1 MESIAQSPVK
11 KSYTYYLLI
20 LLFYILSL
28 VIFIV
33 VSGTTK
39 ELPVEYKDL
48 TTVAASSGLTFIL
61 VIIFTKW
68 SKLTPNMV
76 GILPGKLTLKRFF
89 TGISIGLMAAIF
101 QLLISL
107 LFFHDHLTLSLNS
120 LNTKA
125 IILNILLYFFV
136 ALREE
141 FVFRSYPLNA
151 LNNSLK
157 STISLFI
164 IIIVFIA
171 EHILAGMSWKMAI
184 IGSGFG
190 GLLFGIAAL
199 RTKGLALPIGLHF
212 AWNLGQWITGFKN
225 GTGIYKVIVEAGY
238 EQKAE
243 NIGLVAFVFVM
254 CIAIALV
261 IFLTKSQ
268 NISQRSTL

>member
-1 MESIAQSPVK
+1 MESVTQSSAK

-28 VIFIV
+28 VIFIA
-33 VSGTTK
+33 VSGITK

-48 TTVAASSGLTFIL
+48 TTIAALSGLTFIL
-61 VIIFTKW
+61 IIIFTKW

-76 GILPGKLTLKRFF
+76 GIIPGKLTLKRFF
-89 TGISIGLMAAIF
+89 IGVSIGLMAAIF

-107 LFFHDHLTLSLNS
+107 LFFHSHLTLSLNS
-120 LNTKA
+120 ISTKA

-141 FVFRSYPLNA
+141 LAFRSYPLNA

-157 STISLFI
+157 STISLLI
-164 IIIVFIA
+164 IVIVFIA

-225 GTGIYKVIVEAGY
+225 GTGIYKVVVETGY

-243 NIGLVAFVFVM
+243 NIGLIAFVFVM
-254 CIAIALV
+254 CISIVLV

-268 NISQRSTL
+268 NIPKRSTL